1 MIGDEV
7 RDRRRHLAAIG
18 AYFREPC
25 LRELDR
31 DFVAHVARP
40 ALGGVESGLGHV
52 GFGPGQAAELAG
64 EVIKHESSL
73 ANPTDSQPLRAT
85 VGSN

>member
-40 ALGGVESGLGHV
+40 ALGRVEGDD
-52 GFGPGQAAELAG
+52 P
-64 EVIKHESSL
+64 
-73 ANPTDSQPLRAT
+73 DR
-85 VGSN
+85 